1 MPRALEDLAKCAAR
15 EVAYRRRVYPRLIA
29 RRQMSQAKADDEIA
43 MMEEIAALLAE
54 RAKGE
59 RLV

>member
-1 MPRALEDLAKCAAR
+1 MPHSLEDLAKCATR

-29 RRQMSQAKADDEIA
+29 RRQMSQAKANEEIA

>member
-1 MPRALEDLAKCAAR
+1 
-15 EVAYRRRVYPRLIA
+15 
-29 RRQMSQAKADDEIA
+29 MSQCKADEEIA
-43 MMEEIAALLAE
+43 MMEEIAAILVE